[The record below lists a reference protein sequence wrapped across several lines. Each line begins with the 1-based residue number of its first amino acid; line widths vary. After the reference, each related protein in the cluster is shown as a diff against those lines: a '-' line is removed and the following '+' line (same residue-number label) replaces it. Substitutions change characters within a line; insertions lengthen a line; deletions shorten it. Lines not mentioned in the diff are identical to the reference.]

1 MLSGILGTMM
11 AQPRPPARRRR
22 GCGWALGDAADHAA
36 RRTTARDAPDG
47 CDRRTPRCV
56 ALVGPRRIDAA
67 RTRAARA
74 PGTEARMRRRLIAV
88 LAALVAG
95 CGPAIGGGA
104 GLPSPASP
112 FRPEDRVVL
121 GNFARVNAIATSFDR
136 VFVAFPTAVRTL
148 GAL

>member
-1 MLSGILGTMM
+1 
-11 AQPRPPARRRR
+11 
-22 GCGWALGDAADHAA
+22 
-36 RRTTARDAPDG
+36 
-47 CDRRTPRCV
+47 
-56 ALVGPRRIDAA
+56 
-67 RTRAARA
+67 
-74 PGTEARMRRRLIAV
+74 MRRRLIAV

-136 VFVAFPTAVRTL
+136 VFVAFPTADGLWRPLTQRWEVPRTPPRHRL
-148 GAL
+148 P